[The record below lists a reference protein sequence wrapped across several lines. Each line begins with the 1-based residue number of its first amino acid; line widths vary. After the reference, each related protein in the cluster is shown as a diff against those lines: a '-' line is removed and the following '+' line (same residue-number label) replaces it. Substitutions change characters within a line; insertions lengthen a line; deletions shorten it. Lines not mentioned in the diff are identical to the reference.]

1 MILTHV
7 QVCQQPKAFQNWWQD
22 NTPQLKGCFFEHILS
37 SKNGYNSNK
46 KIRVKNTFIVQ
57 KCVQQS
63 NHLYSLRYT
72 QSSGKVPQACHQA
85 CPPPHTCPRTAWQPW
100 STRGAACSVQTRT
113 ATSCAVSLPERN
125 LAAAPAGTDPR
136 CYSQTT
142 QSLSTSACWWLTRTL
157 TKPASIAQSLLSMKL
172 VFKIIF
178 VKTLS

>member
-1 MILTHV
+1 MYKFANNLKHFKTDDKIIPHNW
-7 QVCQQPKAFQNWWQD
+7 KAASLNIYCPARMDTIQTKRSEWM
-22 NTPQLKGCFFEHILS
+22 
-37 SKNGYNSNK
+37 
-46 KIRVKNTFIVQ
+46 NTFIVQ

-157 TKPASIAQSLLSMKL
+157 TKPTRHCT
-172 VFKIIF
+172 VTIIYEVGF
-178 VKTLS
+178 ENYIC